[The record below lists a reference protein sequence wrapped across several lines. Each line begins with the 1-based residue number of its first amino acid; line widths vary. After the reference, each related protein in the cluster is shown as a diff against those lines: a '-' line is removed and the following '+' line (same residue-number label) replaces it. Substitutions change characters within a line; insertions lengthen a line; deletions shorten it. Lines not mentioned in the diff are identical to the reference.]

1 MTDSLRILK
10 KGLREQV
17 LAIRDQLSSDIQT
30 KAAHSLQNHT
40 ELIGDVKGK
49 VVSSFW
55 PIRSEINPYNLTQEL
70 KQRGAQLALPVV
82 MDKTTLEFRA
92 YDHDDDLIDAGFGTK
107 GPSAN
112 AAVVDPDILLVP
124 LAVFDLQCGRIGY
137 GAGFYDRAIA
147 KLRAKGRLPKTFG
160 IAFEQQMVDQVPQD
174 GFDIKL
180 DYILTPEKTY
190 KNGIAY
196 QNPAVG
202 EN

>member
-1 MTDSLRILK
+1 MSDSLRVLK

-17 LAIRDQLSSDIQT
+17 LSIRDQLDADVRAE
-30 KAAHSLQNHT
+30 AANLLSHHAD
-40 ELIGDVKGK
+40 LIGDVNGK

-55 PIRSEINPYNLTQEL
+55 PIRSEINPYDLTREL

-107 GPSAN
+107 GPSEN
-112 AAVVDPDILLVP
+112 AAAVDPDILLVP

-147 KLRAKGRLPKTFG
+147 KLRKKGGSPKTFG
-160 IAFEQQMVDQVPQD
+160 IAFEHQMIDQVPQD
-174 GFDIKL
+174 EFDIKL
-180 DYILTPEKTY
+180 DYILTSDTAY
-190 KNGIAY
+190 KN
-196 QNPAVG
+196 PALG

>member
-1 MTDSLRILK
+1 MTDSLRALK
-10 KGLREQV
+10 KELREQV
-17 LAIRDQLSSDIQT
+17 LGLRDQVSSDIQT
-30 KAAHSLQNHT
+30 QAAHALKNHAD
-40 ELIGDVKGK
+40 LIGDVSGK

-55 PIRSEINPYNLTQEL
+55 PIRFEINPYQLTQEL
-70 KQRGAQLALPVV
+70 KRRGAQLALPVV

-124 LAVFDLQCGRIGY
+124 LAVFDLHCGRIGY

-147 KLRAKGRLPKTFG
+147 KLRAKGRQPKTFG
-160 IAFEQQMVDQVPQD
+160 IAFEQQLVDQVPQD
-174 GFDIKL
+174 EFDIKL
-180 DYILTPEKTY
+180 DYILTPDKAY
-190 KNGIAY
+190 K
-196 QNPAVG
+196 NPAVG

>member
-1 MTDSLRILK
+1 MTDSLRALK
-10 KGLREQV
+10 KELRERV
-17 LAIRDQLSSDIQT
+17 LGLRDQLSCGIQT
-30 KAAHSLQNHT
+30 KASHSLQNYAD
-40 ELIGDVKGK
+40 LIGDVKGK

-55 PIRSEINPYNLTQEL
+55 PIRSEINPCHLTQEL

-147 KLRAKGRLPKTFG
+147 KLRAKGRRPKTFG
-160 IAFEQQMVDQVPQD
+160 IAFEQQMIDQVPQLSL
-174 GFDIKL
+174 IH
-180 DYILTPEKTY
+180 I
-190 KNGIAY
+190 
-196 QNPAVG
+196 
-202 EN
+202 

>member
-1 MTDSLRILK
+1 MSDSLRVLK
-10 KGLREQV
+10 KRLREQI
-17 LAIRDQLSSDIQT
+17 LSIRDQLGADVRSVAS
-30 KAAHSLQNHT
+30 HSLSHHAD
-40 ELIGDVKGK
+40 LIGDVDGK

-55 PIRSEINPYNLTQEL
+55 PIRSEINPYHLTQEL

-107 GPSAN
+107 GPSEN
-112 AAVVDPDILLVP
+112 AAAVDPDILLVP

-147 KLRAKGRLPKTFG
+147 KLRTKGGSPKTFG
-160 IAFEQQMVDQVPQD
+160 IAFEQQMIDQVPQD
-174 GFDIKL
+174 EFDIKL
-180 DYILTPEKTY
+180 DYILTSDTAY
-190 KNGIAY
+190 KN
-196 QNPAVG
+196 PTLG

>member
-1 MTDSLRILK
+1 MTGSLRILK

-17 LAIRDQLSSDIQT
+17 LAIRDQLSCGIQT
-30 KAAHSLQNHT
+30 KASHSLQNHAD
-40 ELIGDVKGK
+40 LIGDVKGK

-147 KLRAKGRLPKTFG
+147 KLRAKGRRPKTFG
-160 IAFEQQMVDQVPQD
+160 IAFEQQMIDQVPQD
-174 GFDIKL
+174 EFDIKL
-180 DYILTPEKTY
+180 DYILTPDKAY
-190 KNGIAY
+190 K
-196 QNPAVG
+196 NPAVG

>member
-17 LAIRDQLSSDIQT
+17 LSIRDQLSLDIQT
-30 KAAHSLQNHT
+30 SAADALK
-40 ELIGDVKGK
+40 EYADLIGDVSGK

-112 AAVVDPDILLVP
+112 AAAVNPDILLVP
-124 LAVFDLQCGRIGY
+124 LAVFDLHCGRIGY

-147 KLRAKGRLPKTFG
+147 KLRAKGGRPKTFG
-160 IAFEQQMVDQVPQD
+160 LAFEQQMVDQVPQD
-174 GFDIKL
+174 EFDINL
-180 DYILTPEKTY
+180 DYILTPDAAY
-190 KNGIAY
+190 KNGMDY
-196 QNPAVG
+196 KEPALG

>member
-30 KAAHSLQNHT
+30 NAAHSLENHA

>member
-1 MTDSLRILK
+1 MADSVRALK
-10 KGLREQV
+10 KGLRERV
-17 LAIRDQLSSDIQT
+17 LSRRDQLSCDIQT
-30 KAAHSLQNHT
+30 QAAHALKNHAD
-40 ELIGDVKGK
+40 LIGDVSGK
-49 VVSSFW
+49 MVSSFW
-55 PIRSEINPYNLTQEL
+55 PIRSEIHPFQLTQEL
-70 KQRGAQLALPVV
+70 KRRGAQLALPVV

-92 YDHDDDLIDAGFGTK
+92 YDHDDDLVDAGFGTK

-160 IAFEQQMVDQVPQD
+160 IAFGQQLVDQVPQNE
-174 GFDIKL
+174 FDIRL
-180 DYILTPEKTY
+180 DYILTPEKTF
-190 KNGIAY
+190 KNSTAN
-196 QNPAVG
+196 QKLALG

>member
-1 MTDSLRILK
+1 MTDSLRALK
-10 KGLREQV
+10 KELRERVLGLRDQV
-17 LAIRDQLSSDIQT
+17 SSDIQT
-30 KAAHSLQNHT
+30 QAAHALKNHT
-40 ELIGDVKGK
+40 DLIGDVSGK

-55 PIRSEINPYNLTQEL
+55 PIRSEINPYQLTQEL
-70 KQRGAQLALPVV
+70 KRRGAQLALPVV

-124 LAVFDLQCGRIGY
+124 LAVFDLHCGRIGY

-147 KLRAKGRLPKTFG
+147 KLRAKGRQPKTFG
-160 IAFEQQMVDQVPQD
+160 IAFEQQLVDQVPQD
-174 GFDIKL
+174 EFDIKL
-180 DYILTPEKTY
+180 DYILTSHAVY
-190 KNGIAY
+190 KN
-196 QNPAVG
+196 PALG

>member
-1 MTDSLRILK
+1 MSDSLRVLK

-17 LAIRDQLSSDIQT
+17 LSIRDQLDADVRAE
-30 KAAHSLQNHT
+30 AANLLSHHAD
-40 ELIGDVKGK
+40 LIGDVNGK

-55 PIRSEINPYNLTQEL
+55 PIRSEINPYHLTQEL

-107 GPSAN
+107 GPSEN
-112 AAVVDPDILLVP
+112 AAAVDPDILLVP

-147 KLRAKGRLPKTFG
+147 KLRKKGGSPKTFG
-160 IAFEQQMVDQVPQD
+160 IAFEHQMIDQVPQD
-174 GFDIKL
+174 EFDIKL
-180 DYILTPEKTY
+180 DYILTSDTAY
-190 KNGIAY
+190 KN
-196 QNPAVG
+196 PALG